1 MRIISCMSDFIRI
14 GLNARLFPGNWRPVR
29 EEIALA
35 KKYGFR
41 SIQLSVKTE
50 AATEKWLD
58 DSFEETAR
66 LLDDAKLDCVME
78 IRLFLNK
85 HGVNNDGKTPM
96 DILNENLTAIKELP
110 CKYVHWHWAPDWSLA
125 EEEDGVVRGLEQSL
139 IPQLRE
145 AVGLARAHNFIF
157 GFEHNEASL
166 RLHADYDNILK
177 TLKAV
182 EGLKFVWD
190 VNHSTAEDLDNF
202 KKLIPYMSVLHLSD
216 TDLPKV
222 NYHLPIG
229 MGKVDFNKYFEALKD
244 AKFNGPGILEI
255 GGIPKSGG
263 FGRDSDESLID
274 SLEKLKSIL
283 NSFS

>member
-1 MRIISCMSDFIRI
+1 MSDFIRI

-35 KKYGFR
+35 KKYGFK
-41 SIQLSVKTE
+41 SIQLSVKQE
-50 AATEKWLD
+50 SASEKWLD
-58 DSFEETAR
+58 DSFAEIAR
-66 LLDDAKLDCVME
+66 LLTDAKLECVME

-85 HGVNNDGKTPM
+85 HGVNNEGKTPM
-96 DILNENLTAIKELP
+96 DILKENLEAIKQLP

-125 EEEDGVVRGLEQSL
+125 EEEDSVLRGLEQSL

-145 AVGLARAHNFIF
+145 AVDLARAHNFIF
-157 GFEHNEASL
+157 AFEHNEASL
-166 RLHADYDNILK
+166 RLHADYKNILK

-182 EGLKFVWD
+182 EGLRFVWD
-190 VNHSTAEDLDNF
+190 LNHSTAEDLYDF

-216 TDLPKV
+216 TDLPEV

-229 MGKVDFNKYFEALKD
+229 MGKVDFKKYFNALKE
-244 AKFNGPGILEI
+244 AGFSGPGILEI

-274 SLEKLKSIL
+274 SLEKLKLVLKSL
-283 NSFS
+283 D